1 MRTCVYSDKKRLVEH
16 VSNEGDLAS
25 GLFKLHFVRC
35 TQPAAKVD
43 AKEIFNER
51 MRNEMDFSL
60 IA

>member
-1 MRTCVYSDKKRLVEH
+1 LVEH
-16 VSNEGDLAS
+16 VSNEGNSTS
-25 GLFKLHFVRC
+25 GLFELHFVHG

-43 AKEIFNER
+43 AKKIFTER